1 MAKVT
6 ITIEDDYENELL
18 LTDFKSDP
26 EIDVEEGQENID
38 MSKLSPAQVYGVL
51 ARLFLETEYRRAQE
65 ADAEN
70 TEEEN
75 SKQMELPLEDG
86 NA

>member
-18 LTDFKSDP
+18 LTNFESDP
-26 EIDVEEGQENID
+26 AIDVEEGQENVD

-65 ADAEN
+65 SEASE
-70 TEEEN
+70 TETPPE
-75 SKQMELPLEDG
+75 QMELPIEDG

>member
-1 MAKVT
+1 
-6 ITIEDDYENELL
+6 
-18 LTDFKSDP
+18 
-26 EIDVEEGQENID
+26 

-70 TEEEN
+70 TEAEE